1 MTWSCRH
8 FYIKNNWK
16 SLILGNIHKLGRL
29 LTHEWW
35 TVVDK
40 EGKSKERYL
49 FLFKARILICKVRRI
64 SDDRSV
70 FILKE
75 IVRLPEV
82 EVKDL
87 EENKLEVKSADESIV
102 LTAHKEETKKFW
114 LKEIKQYITDVVALQ
129 EHALDDLKIDPK
141 QHLETN
147 EPTIKLPTRIEA
159 YEPNQNVKPSDFAED
174 YTISVYSTTKATEE
188 LRAKAIVSSIKE
200 TSTVVKEESVTTFKS
215 ESSQETVESKAQ
227 KAAAKESSKI
237 PVLKK
242 PAEEKPKVDT
252 EVHKPQPIKKSA
264 EVKVETA
271 KPVELKVEQ
280 KQPKVEEKLEI
291 KEQPKPVQ
299 EKPKEQPQP
308 VEVKPKE
315 QPKVEEKPKE
325 QPKVVEKP
333 REQLKVEEK
342 PKELPKVQEK
352 PKEIKVEEKSSLP
365 EFKSEIVRKSTV
377 ELQSVTPQPIEKKP
391 VVEQPPAVE
400 KPPVKEAAKPIKQEV
415 KPEDPVKSELSEVE
429 ASVSEKLDRLSQK
442 LRAIRNT
449 ETDKEASKLATQEA
463 SKVETEKREEEL
475 RKQEAI
481 RESIQEKIEDDY
493 IAENSVIKR
502 IEERYKR
509 NYKDKDIKTLSQR
522 KQPVEEAPK
531 ASPPKEVK
539 VEAETKPKKPSL
551 APLKLAKEAAPVDKE
566 PEITQVADNNK
577 SDPPQQPQDQPDQ
590 QPSNEPSGNQSGS
603 GQDSSGNSGQGSSN
617 NQGGDKRQPDK
628 ERSPPSPGAIR
639 LPGFF
644 DPPPPTQYETSIEVH
659 VKKEKYPDPPPKI
672 TRKVVVKNE
681 ELERKTEEF
690 LRGEIPYEKEDFSL
704 GAAQKKIKNLKHNLG
719 KTGDTIKF
727 AEDTVSKARVG
738 DFKHIKTP
746 GTVVGE
752 RKKDP
757 VFEYQ
762 YTVEDPKTGLCITTS
777 EAIDFED
784 AEEEL
789 QKLAIMDA
797 EKSKTISKRVE
808 GEKANELWTSREL
821 ATRTWNF
828 NFNGKFSCFL
838 DHLQIIWLRWIFLV

>member
-1 MTWSCRH
+1 M
-8 FYIKNNWK
+8 
-16 SLILGNIHKLGRL
+16 
-29 LTHEWW
+29 
-35 TVVDK
+35 
-40 EGKSKERYL
+40 
-49 FLFKARILICKVRRI
+49 
-64 SDDRSV
+64 
-70 FILKE
+70 
-75 IVRLPEV
+75 PEV

-87 EENKLEVKSADESIV
+87 EENQIEIKSADESIV

-174 YTISVYSTTKATEE
+174 YTISKYSTTKATEE
-188 LRAKAIVSSIKE
+188 LKAKAIVSSIKE
-200 TSTVVKEESVTTFKS
+200 TSTVIKEETVTTVKS

-227 KAAAKESSKI
+227 KAAAKEISKI

-252 EVHKPQPIKKSA
+252 EVNKPQPIKKPA
-264 EVKVETA
+264 EVKVEPA
-271 KPVELKVEQ
+271 KLVEQ
-280 KQPKVEEKLEI
+280 KQPIIEEKAQI
-291 KEQPKPVQ
+291 KETPKLVQ
-299 EKPKEQPQP
+299 EKPKEQP
-308 VEVKPKE
+308 KPAEEKPQE
-315 QPKVEEKPKE
+315 QPKVEEKPKA
-325 QPKVVEKP
+325 
-333 REQLKVEEK
+333 
-342 PKELPKVQEK
+342 QEK
-352 PKEIKVEEKSSLP
+352 PKEVKVEEKASLP

-377 ELQSVTPQPIEKKP
+377 ELQSVKPQPIEKQPP
-391 VVEQPPAVE
+391 VVEQPPE
-400 KPPVKEAAKPIKQEV
+400 KQPVKEAAKPIKQEV

-449 ETDKEASKLATQEA
+449 ETDKEVSKLAAQEA
-463 SKVETEKREEEL
+463 SKVEAEKREEEL

-481 RESIQEKIEDDY
+481 RESIQEKIKDDY

-531 ASPPKEVK
+531 VSPPKEVE

-551 APLKLAKEAAPVDKE
+551 APLKLAKEEPPVEKQ

-577 SDPPQQPQDQPDQ
+577 SDQPQQPQDQPDQ
-590 QPSNEPSGNQSGS
+590 SSNEPSGSDNQSGS
-603 GQDSSGNSGQGSSN
+603 GQDNSGQGSSN
-617 NQGGDKRQPDK
+617 NQGGDKRRSDK
-628 ERSPPSPGAIR
+628 EPSPPSPGAIR

-808 GEKANELWTSREL
+808 GKKANGN
-821 ATRTWNF
+821 NF
-828 NFNGKFSCFL
+828 FPGNFRLEHETLISTGIFL
-838 DHLQIIWLRWIFLV
+838 VFFDHLQIIWLRWIFLV